1 MKFRPGKRVDFEH
14 VVEEFN
20 QFVGVLPDMYDFV
33 RLLDRVVVAANL
45 LDAASGGPNDIF
57 KVAKILYEE
66 ALGGRGIAFIP
77 AIRHRL
83 PTTSLIEREMDLQ
96 PKFLKELK
104 CGNSDL
110 WIDHV
115 DIAGNEETNAQFSAS
130 SGSVLFCFDGSRHV
144 CSPFK
149 GGRFT
154 PQ

>member
-45 LDAASGGPNDIF
+45 LDAASGGPDDKF
-57 KVAKILYEE
+57 KFAKILYEE
-66 ALGGRGIAFIP
+66 SLSCRSVAFVP

-83 PTTSLIEREMDLQ
+83 PTASLIEREMDLQ
-96 PKFLKELK
+96 PKFLKKLK
-104 CGNSDL
+104 RGNSDL

-115 DIAGNEETNAQFSAS
+115 DIAGNEKTHAQFSAS
-130 SGSVLFCFDGSRHV
+130 RGSVLFCFDGSGHV
-144 CSPFK
+144 C
-149 GGRFT
+149 R
-154 PQ
+154 